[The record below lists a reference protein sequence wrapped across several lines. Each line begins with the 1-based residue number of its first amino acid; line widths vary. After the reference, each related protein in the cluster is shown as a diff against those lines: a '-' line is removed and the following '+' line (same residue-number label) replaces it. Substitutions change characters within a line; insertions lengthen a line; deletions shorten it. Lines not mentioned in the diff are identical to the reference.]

1 MQTSDTRVQ
10 VTSIGR
16 DEWKLA
22 VHLHGD
28 WQFTSALYRSKD
40 EALADVGATV
50 TEYLPDYV
58 VTFDPRPVAGPGAL
72 KGLRRMT
79 LSDAR
84 SLRADAVRDGRIVNA
99 STLATVA

>member
-1 MQTSDTRVQ
+1 MQTSDPRVQ

-16 DEWKLA
+16 DQWKLA
-22 VHLHGD
+22 VQLDGD

-58 VTFDPRPVAGPGAL
+58 VTFNPRPVVGPGCL

-79 LSDAR
+79 LADAR
-84 SLRADAVRDGRIVNA
+84 SLRADAIRDGRIVHA
-99 STLATVA
+99 GTLATV